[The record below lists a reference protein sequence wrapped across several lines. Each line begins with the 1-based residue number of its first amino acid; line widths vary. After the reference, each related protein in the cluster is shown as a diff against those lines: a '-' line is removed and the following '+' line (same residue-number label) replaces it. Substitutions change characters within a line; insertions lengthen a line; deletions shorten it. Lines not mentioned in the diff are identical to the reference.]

1 MNHEQSTFK
10 RRIPFTSFEDQIIL
24 SYVHQYGLNNWK
36 LISQHLIDRTSRQC
50 KDRYHRYLSLSCKNV
65 PWTREEDEELFQ
77 SVIRFGQC
85 WKQIIEQFP
94 GRTEMSLKKRWKNKT
109 SKKKSKNLQVDEEL
123 NEFLMLFKWAFSS

>member
-1 MNHEQSTFK
+1 MNNEQLTSK

-36 LISQHLIDRTSRQC
+36 LVSQHLIGRTSRQC
-50 KDRYHRYLSLSCKNV
+50 KDRYHRHLSPSCKNA
-65 PWTREEDEELFQ
+65 PWTREDDEKLFQ

-94 GRTEMSLKKRWKNKT
+94 GRTEMSLKKR
-109 SKKKSKNLQVDEEL
+109 
-123 NEFLMLFKWAFSS
+123 